1 MRVEI
6 ILNKKDEERTKL
18 PVGITRTMGVLAVLS
33 FVVSYLFSEV
43 SSHGDYYYI
52 AREIFVAFTGLA
64 FLFSF
69 LFFIFLIVR
78 ADENGL

>member
-43 SSHGDYYYI
+43 SSHG
-52 AREIFVAFTGLA
+52 EIFVAFTGLA